1 MAVASALDT
10 EMKMPPDPLSHGVLS
25 RRARWGILAGA
36 IAVGA
41 VVGVWLGGNIAAGV
55 LAAMSVDAVT
65 LYVASRVVEGRR
77 RATDRLMAIVL
88 TATFV
93 MILVPLVSVM
103 WTVIDRGA
111 ARFDGAFFTETM
123 RSVIGEGGG
132 GAHAIVGTLIIT
144 GVATVISA
152 PIGLFVSI
160 YLSEYGRGPL
170 ARAVT
175 TMVDVMSGIPS
186 IVAGLFAYALFVV
199 FQGPGARSGLAGG
212 VALSVLM
219 LPVVVRASVEM
230 LRLVPNELR
239 EASYALGVPKW
250 RTIARVVLPTA
261 AAGLL
266 TSVTLAVARVIGE
279 TAPLL
284 LTAGLAQGMNL
295 NPLEGRMTSLPIMA
309 YYGYQA
315 PGFPPEPGY
324 ERGWTAA
331 LVLVLL
337 VTVLFSVARVLA
349 RIFQPKGLR

>member
-1 MAVASALDT
+1 MAVLSPSETTPHL
-10 EMKMPPDPLSHGVLS
+10 PPEPLSRGVLS
-25 RRARWGILAGA
+25 KQARVAILVAAVAIGALVWMLLDGNITAAVLAG
-36 IAVGA
+36 VGT
-41 VVGVWLGGNIAAGV
+41 
-55 LAAMSVDAVT
+55 DAVS
-65 LYVASRVVEGRR
+65 LYVVSRIVEGRR
-77 RATDRLMAIVL
+77 RATDRLMATVL
-88 TATFV
+88 TATFAA
-93 MILVPLVSVM
+93 ILVPLVSVM

-111 ARFDGAFFTETM
+111 ARFDTAFFTETM

-132 GAHAIVGTLIIT
+132 GAHAIMGTLVIT
-144 GVATVISA
+144 GVATLISA

-175 TMVDVMSGIPS
+175 TLVDVMSGIPS

-250 RTIARVVLPTA
+250 RTIVRVVLPTA

-266 TSVTLAVARVIGE
+266 TSITLAIARVIGE

-295 NPLEGRMTSLPIMA
+295 NPLEGRMTSLPVMA

-324 ERGWTAA
+324 DRGWTAA
-331 LVLVLL
+331 LVLVLI
-337 VTVLFSVARVLA
+337 VTILFSIARILA
-349 RIFQPKGLR
+349 KIFQPKGLR

>member
-1 MAVASALDT
+1 MAVLTPLDADRQL
-10 EMKMPPDPLSHGVLS
+10 PPDPLSRGVLS
-25 RRARWGILAGA
+25 RQARLAILAGA
-36 IAVGA
+36 VVVGA
-41 VVGVWLGGNIAAGV
+41 LVFVALDRNITAGV
-55 LAAMSVDAVT
+55 LAGLATDATT
-65 LYVASRVVEGRR
+65 LYVASRLIEGRR

-88 TATFV
+88 TSTFV

-111 ARFDGAFFTETM
+111 ARFDTEFFTETM

-144 GVATVISA
+144 GVATLISA

-175 TMVDVMSGIPS
+175 TLVDVMSGIPS

-199 FQGPGARSGLAGG
+199 FQGPGARSGLVGG

-230 LRLVPNELR
+230 LRLVPHELR

-250 RTIARVVLPTA
+250 RTIVRVVLPTA

-295 NPLEGRMTSLPIMA
+295 NPLEGRMTSLPVMA

-315 PGFPPEPGY
+315 PGFPPEAGY

-331 LVLVLL
+331 LVLVLV
-337 VTVLFSVARVLA
+337 VTVLFSVARILA
-349 RIFQPKGLR
+349 KIFQPKGLR